1 MKLLLLL
8 TMSLALSS
16 CAILSNDTGCKKIGG
31 IKGCV
36 SLDEVNTL
44 SETGQLPEQV
54 KAHKQNTDPAKLTA
68 YTTSIPDL
76 GQPVRK
82 GDHIQQVTIFPY
94 QGSEGNYH
102 EASIIYTILK
112 AAHWIDHPVAE
123 IQAGEI

>member
-8 TMSLALSS
+8 TMSLVLSS

-44 SETGQLPEQV
+44 SETGQLPDQV
-54 KAHKQNTDPAKLTA
+54 SPIKQKTETHKRSA
-68 YTTSIPDL
+68 YTNTIPDL

-94 QGSEGNYH
+94 QDSEGNYH